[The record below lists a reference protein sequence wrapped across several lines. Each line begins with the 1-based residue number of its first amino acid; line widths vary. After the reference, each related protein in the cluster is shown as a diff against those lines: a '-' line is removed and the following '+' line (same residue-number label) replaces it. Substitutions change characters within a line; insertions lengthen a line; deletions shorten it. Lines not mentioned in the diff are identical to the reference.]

1 MEESSLV
8 RRTEQLPRAIEGFP
22 TGKRENIIHEIYQ
35 SEYTYVAGLEV
46 LIDVSQAGIV
56 VYCGAGIDIL
66 SLNESEQYRLMEPN
80 GWSCLSLP

>member
-1 MEESSLV
+1 MQEQDIEESSLV

-56 VYCGAGIDIL
+56 V
-66 SLNESEQYRLMEPN
+66 
-80 GWSCLSLP
+80 